1 LPLTSVGGQDMFTIK
16 LLDIA
21 QPPQRDDLSMR
32 QGNGT
37 VYVARSTG
45 TAFVNE
51 VWTRWS
57 NVAWQDIRDGDFNGD
72 GLADLS
78 IRHPTS
84 DIRHPTS
91 DIRQAASMS
100 PSRQVLVLSVKNGP
114 TRKMARGPIF
124 SLAILTLMVTQI

>member
-91 DIRQAASMS
+91 DRRRLCLPLDRYWFCQSKMGRRGKWLVDRY
-100 PSRQVLVLSVKNGP
+100 SRW
-114 TRKMARGPIF
+114 RF
-124 SLAILTLMVTQI
+124 